1 MLDSKLK
8 EENLKLKNDILS
20 LEQQLRTQERTF
32 KQKIYELREEN
43 ISLQN
48 ELNNKINSTK
58 QLFDINQS
66 LKSEIDKLIQ
76 KIKQME
82 LEISN
87 TKTTI
92 FANLREELSSKD
104 KLIQTQNQKLS
115 YYIEEN
121 KQLNFTID
129 SLYSQNQKLINELLS
144 IKQRDESILNQL
156 NIRDTKNYY
165 NGLIEQSSS
174 TIHNV
179 LNNI

>member
-1 MLDSKLK
+1 
-8 EENLKLKNDILS
+8 
-20 LEQQLRTQERTF
+20 
-32 KQKIYELREEN
+32 
-43 ISLQN
+43 
-48 ELNNKINSTK
+48 
-58 QLFDINQS
+58 
-66 LKSEIDKLIQ
+66 
-76 KIKQME
+76 ME
-82 LEISN
+82 VEISN

-129 SLYSQNQKLINELLS
+129 SLYSQNQNLINELLS
-144 IKQRDESILNQL
+144 IKQRDESMLNQL
-156 NIRDTKNYY
+156 NVRNTKNYY

-174 TIHNV
+174 TIHHV